1 MRRLLETL
9 ARSPNVELTRA
20 SALVSPRRAV
30 YASDGSIPGELASAA
45 FAVAA
50 KLLRDGGSPLR
61 EERLAQAAR
70 FAQLERIVYW
80 LPERAAASEAES

>member
-1 MRRLLETL
+1 MRQLLETVV
-9 ARSPNVELTRA
+9 ACQSVELTRA

-80 LPERAAASEAES
+80 LPERAAASEVES

>member
-1 MRRLLETL
+1 MRRLLETV
-9 ARSPNVELTRA
+9 ARCRSVELTRA

-30 YASDGSIPGELASAA
+30 YATDGSIPGELANAA

-50 KLLRDGGSPLR
+50 KLLRDGGFPLR
-61 EERLAQAAR
+61 DERLAESRR

-80 LPERAAASEAES
+80 LPETEVRS